1 MRDSLDPQLREKI
14 ATALEQ
20 EGIKATSAVYP
31 SIAYETL
38 LKLRL
43 ELGISPKRTG
53 PPAVAAESL
62 IEQLTPEQ
70 ITGVKSATSLRQA
83 MRATGLGATSA
94 KRVFIHLAGKA
105 TAGRITPEQLMQRH
119 GFGRDALVCHFRL
132 HTNRH
137 LSDEFKLDLSV
148 VVRLRTELGLPAA
161 KVGRPFASAAS
172 ATIPKE
178 DLAAR
183 IEAAIRERGL
193 TSAMRKLKRA
203 GVDRGQ
209 VTRVYLER
217 IQPSNG
223 TTPADSLAAMSSEQ
237 VAILADL
244 TILRHD
250 AAAALGLSRDIVS
263 GLRNYLGAHGVTRDY
278 VRLYSDQLGIGSD
291 SLRFM
296 LDCRSLGE
304 AAALLGCGHATVR
317 KLRVQLGLSEQPD
330 RIRTR
335 FLKRMEEICTESRI
349 AGIQEFGAR
358 YGSLTD
364 TELRDK
370 FGLSNSCITALRVEL
385 SSTQAEPVIAA

>member
-1 MRDSLDPQLREKI
+1 MRDSLDPQLREEV
-14 ATALEQ
+14 ATALER
-20 EGIKATSAVYP
+20 EGIKATSAAYP

-53 PPAVAAESL
+53 PPAMTAESL

-70 ITGVKSATSLRQA
+70 IADVRTATSLRQA
-83 MRATGLGATSA
+83 MRLTGLGATSA
-94 KRVFIHLAGKA
+94 KRVFNHLAAKA
-105 TAGRITPEQLMQRH
+105 TPVRITPDQLMQKH
-119 GFGRDALVCHFRL
+119 GFTRDALVGHFRL

-137 LSDEFKLDLSV
+137 LSDQFKLDLSV
-148 VVRLRTELGLPAA
+148 IVRLRAELGLPAA
-161 KVGRPFASAAS
+161 KVGRPFATAAS
-172 ATIPKE
+172 ATIPQE

-183 IEAAIRERGL
+183 IEATIRERGL

-209 VTRVYLER
+209 VARVYLER

-223 TTPADSLAAMSSEQ
+223 TTPAESLAAMSSEQ
-237 VAILADL
+237 IAILADL

-263 GLRNYLGAHGVTRDY
+263 GLRNYLGAQGVTRDY
-278 VRLYSDQLGIGSD
+278 VRFYTDQLGIDPD
-291 SLRFM
+291 SLRSM

-304 AAALLGCGHATVR
+304 AAARLGCGHATVR

-335 FLKRMEEICTESRI
+335 FLKRMEEICRDHRI
-349 AGIQEFGAR
+349 AGIHEFGAR

-370 FGLSNSCITALRVEL
+370 FSLSDSCVTALRVEL
-385 SSTQAEPVIAA
+385 STTHTESGIAA